1 MATGW
6 KRWIETGLAR
16 GGAAHLALRQ
26 RTQDAAVLAYHNIVP
41 IGESVGGDRSLH
53 VDRAVFAAQLDLI
66 QRHAQVV
73 PLSKIYQ
80 SPSESRLRVAITFDD
95 AYRGAMTAG
104 LAELEERGMPSTV
117 FVPTGLLGGEGFW
130 WDLLAVDGESLD
142 PTVRDHVLGP
152 LQGDGTRAV
161 AWAREQGHPIA
172 DLPGHALPLTENEL
186 INLESEGLTMG
197 AHTVS
202 HANLPVLAESEVRSE
217 LLESRRWL
225 EQRTSRYV
233 DWLAYPY
240 GHFDDRVARVAGE
253 LFEGAVRVDGG
264 LIVRSKPTP
273 PHRVPR
279 INVPRGLT
287 LDGLLLRLSGL
298 IG

>member
-1 MATGW
+1 M
-6 KRWIETGLAR
+6 
-16 GGAAHLALRQ
+16 
-26 RTQDAAVLAYHNIVP
+26 
-41 IGESVGGDRSLH
+41 
-53 VDRAVFAAQLDLI
+53 
-66 QRHAQVV
+66 
-73 PLSKIYQ
+73 
-80 SPSESRLRVAITFDD
+80 
-95 AYRGAMTAG
+95 
-104 LAELEERGMPSTV
+104 

-130 WDLLAVDGESLD
+130 WDLLAVDGEPLE
-142 PTVRDHVLGP
+142 PAVRDHVLEQ
-152 LQGDGTRAV
+152 LQGDGSRAV

-186 INLESEGLTMG
+186 LDLESEGLTLG

-202 HANLPVLAESEVRSE
+202 HANLPVLAESEVRNE

-240 GHFDDRVARVAGE
+240 GQYDDRVARVAGE
-253 LFEGAVRVDGG
+253 VFEGALRVDGG

-287 LDGLLLRLSGL
+287 PDGLLLRLSGL

>member
-6 KRWIETGLAR
+6 KRWIEKGLAR
-16 GGAAHLALRQ
+16 GGAARFALRQ
-26 RTQDAAVLAYHNIVP
+26 RTQDVAVLAYHNVVP
-41 IGESVGGDRSLH
+41 DGESVVGDRSLH
-53 VDRAVFAAQLDLI
+53 VHQAEFAAQLDLI

-73 PLSKIYQ
+73 PLSKIHQ

-104 LAELEERGMPSTV
+104 LDELEKRGMPSTV

-130 WDLLAVDGESLD
+130 WDLLAVDEQPLE
-142 PTVRDHVLGP
+142 PAVRDHVLEQ

-161 AWAREQGHPIA
+161 AWAREQGRPIA
-172 DLPGHALPLTENEL
+172 DLPGHALPVTEDEL
-186 INLESEGLTMG
+186 IAVESEGLTLG

-202 HANLPVLAESEVRSE
+202 HANLPVLAEADVRRE
-217 LLESRRWL
+217 LVESKQWL
-225 EQRTSRYV
+225 AQRTSRYV

-240 GHFDDRVARVAGE
+240 GHYDDMVSRIAGE
-253 LFEGAVRVDGG
+253 VFEGAFRVDGG
-264 LIVRSKPTP
+264 LIVGSKPAS

-287 LDGLLLRLSGL
+287 LDGLLLRLAGL